1 MHFWGVQI
9 DTASSVLLSVGL
21 GLAIDYS
28 VHIAHAFN
36 TTVGNSNDERIKK
49 AIVEM
54 GPAVFNGGFSTFLAF
69 AILVFSES
77 FAFMVFFKIF
87 FLIAVFG
94 LYHCLVFLPV
104 ILSLV
109 DPRSTISKYVGS
121 YDLKNEIMP
130 HVNNVKEKSRF

>member
-1 MHFWGVQI
+1 MHFWGLQI
-9 DTASSVLLSVGL
+9 DTASAIVLSVTL

-36 TTVGNSNDERIKK
+36 TCVGTSSDERIKK
-49 AIVEM
+49 TMVEM

-69 AILVFSES
+69 AILVFAES
-77 FAFMVFFKIF
+77 YAFVVFFKTF

-94 LYHCLVFLPV
+94 LYHGLVFLPV

-109 DPRSTISKYVGS
+109 DSSSITSKYVES
-121 YDLKNEIMP
+121 YDL
-130 HVNNVKEKSRF
+130 NNKVTTQENNDKEKRRY